1 MVKKFNFIPGDGMT
15 FVPNKDLPLLKSL
28 TIASR
33 KSDLARLQAFKVGG
47 SLLKTYPSLQIK
59 YHFRESLGDINLK
72 DPLWKMPEKG
82 VFTEDFYQDLALHKV
97 DMVVHS
103 WKDLPIEDKE
113 KTFISAT
120 LDREDSRDVLLF
132 KKTSH
137 GKKKINIFT
146 SSPRRIYN
154 LESFFSWS
162 LPWELELIHFL
173 PVRGNVQTRVRKLMD
188 ASDPEIDGLIV
199 AKAALD
205 RLISA
210 EEPEFQETRNYLN
223 QCLAELLFQ
232 VIPLSQNPTAA
243 AQGALAIEIAKDRP
257 EIHELL
263 QKINNQS
270 AYHNTSLERNILK
283 KYGGGCHQK
292 IGISILNKQ
301 DEHVLF
307 LRGKTDTGQVLN
319 ETTLMLSKKFTQELA
334 GFSGNLTGYL
344 NGNFNTKLNGKYFAP
359 HAHGEKKIQPLSYDL
374 DSFYKDFSDKHKTR
388 FIFITKNENIQGLRD
403 SDVLWTSGVSTWK
416 KLAKSGYW
424 VCGSFD
430 SLGEEQPPEISY
442 LSSSC
447 FDPNSD
453 PNSDPKIKWIKLTH
467 AQGKESSWAI
477 KCPAYSISYE
487 EKDLNYDPSVEFYY
501 WSHGELFKKYYQMYP
516 EIKNKYHSCGLG
528 STLDT
533 LKKFLPNDH
542 IIPCFNYEDWLSKK
556 ENQ

>member
-1 MVKKFNFIPGDGMT
+1 MT
-15 FVPNKDLPLLKSL
+15 FVPNKDLPLLKPL

-33 KSDLARLQAFKVGG
+33 KSDLARLQAFKVGEAL
-47 SLLKTYPSLQIK
+47 SKTYPALQIK
-59 YHFRESLGDINLK
+59 YHFRDSLGDVNLK

-132 KKTSH
+132 KKTSRC
-137 GKKKINIFT
+137 KKKINIFT

-162 LPWELELIHFL
+162 IPWEKESIHFL

-210 EEPEFQETRNYLN
+210 EEEEFKETRNFLKK
-223 QCLAELLFQ
+223 CLAELLFQ

-263 QKINNQS
+263 QKINNQKV
-270 AYHNTSLERNILK
+270 YHNTCIERNILK
-283 KYGGGCHQK
+283 RYGGGCHQK
-292 IGISILNKQ
+292 IGISILTKQ
-301 DEHVLF
+301 NEHVLF
-307 LRGKTDTGQVLN
+307 LRGQTDMGHVLN
-319 ETTLMLSKKFTQELA
+319 ETTVISSDKLPQDLGGLA
-334 GFSGNLTGYL
+334 GNLSGYL
-344 NGNFNTKLNGKYFAP
+344 SGSLNGKLKGKYFAP
-359 HAHGEKKIQPLSYDL
+359 HAQGKKKIQPFSYDL
-374 DSFYKDFSDKHKTR
+374 DSFYEEKSDKKNKTR

-403 SDVLWTSGVSTWK
+403 SDFLWTSGISTWK
-416 KLAKSGYW
+416 KLAKSGHW
-424 VCGSFD
+424 VGGSFD
-430 SLGEEQPPEISY
+430 SLGEDHPPEISC
-442 LSSSC
+442 LSSS
-447 FDPNSD
+447 FLNQDPDQD
-453 PNSDPKIKWIKLTH
+453 PDCDLDPKLNQEIKWVKLTH
-467 AQGKESSWAI
+467 TQGKDSSWAI
-477 KCPAYSISYE
+477 KCPVYSISYE
-487 EKDLNYDPSVEFYY
+487 EMDLNYDPSVEFYY
-501 WSHGELFKKYYQMYP
+501 WSHGELFKKYFQMHP
-516 EIKNKYHSCGLG
+516 EIKNKFHSCGLG

-533 LKKFLPNDH
+533 LRNFLTKDH

>member
-1 MVKKFNFIPGDGMT
+1 MKNLARKFNFIPGDGMI
-15 FVPNKDLPLLKSL
+15 FVPNKDLPFLKPL

-33 KSDLARLQAFKVGG
+33 KSDLARLQAYKVGAA
-47 SLLKTYPSLQIK
+47 LLNAYPSLQIK
-59 YHFRESLGDINLK
+59 YHFRDSLGDINLK

-120 LDREDSRDVLLF
+120 LDREDPRDVLLF
-132 KKTSH
+132 KRTSH
-137 GKKKINIFT
+137 GKKKITIFT

-162 LPWELELIHFL
+162 LPWKVEPLHFL
-173 PVRGNVQTRVRKLMD
+173 PVRGNVQTRVRKLMES
-188 ASDPEIDGLIV
+188 SDPEIDGLIV

-205 RLISA
+205 RLIST
-210 EEPEFQETRNYLN
+210 EEKEFQETRNYLK

-257 EIHELL
+257 EVHELL
-263 QKINNQS
+263 QKINNQR

-301 DEHVLF
+301 NEQVLF
-307 LRGKTDTGQVLN
+307 LKGLTDTGHVLN
-319 ETTLMLSKKFTQELA
+319 ETTLMPSEKLTQKSTGL
-334 GFSGNLTGYL
+334 SGNLTSAF
-344 NGNFNTKLNGKYFAP
+344 NGKLNGKFLAP
-359 HAHGEKKIQPLSYDL
+359 HAQSEKKIQPLSYDL
-374 DSFYKDFSDKHKTR
+374 DSFYKDFSDKNKTR
-388 FIFITKNENIQGLRD
+388 FIFITKDENIQGLRD
-403 SDVLWTSGVSTWK
+403 TDILWTSGVSTWK
-416 KLAKSGYW
+416 KLAKSGHW

-442 LSSSC
+442 LSSSY
-447 FDPNSD
+447 FDLSLDQNLD
-453 PNSDPKIKWIKLTH
+453 QKIKWIKITH
-467 AQGKESSWAI
+467 AQGKESSWAT
-477 KCPAYSISYE
+477 KCPAYAISYQ
-487 EKDLNYDPSVEFYY
+487 EKDLHYDPSVEFYY

-516 EIKNKYHSCGLG
+516 EIKNKFHSCGLG

-533 LKKFLPNDH
+533 LRNFLPKDH